1 MWAAP
6 TYHPLRT
13 SIKKFPQ
20 QLGKCCENVHCFSYP
35 VNINIYSRWAFQPDS
50 ELTSL
55 FKHHVTRLRELGVI
69 ATLLHKWLLGRRPEG
84 MEGRIFVEDAEPLVI
99 FYELSANNSS
109 PFKNP
114 T

>member
-13 SIKKFPQ
+13 STKKFPQ

-69 ATLLHKWLLGRRPEG
+69 ATLLHKWLPGRRPEG

-99 FYELSANNSS
+99 F
-109 PFKNP
+109 
-114 T
+114 